1 MPVRRS
7 GRSRRCRGGDHES
20 IEKRF
25 CSSCQGDGKV
35 ETKPAQTVQMPTLST
50 FQSKP
55 VAPPWQPSGRCLTL
69 SLGSRVWE
77 RLRRDWGRSFSIR
90 LDLQGCF
97 HTYPDVG
104 GPFQNL
110 QEVDKAIHRYL
121 ENCRDSKMCVEK
133 GAEFSMERAVRQS
146 LYYPDG
152 TIRKR
157 TRSYVVAKG
166 HDRMYQ
172 VVQALVDKYNE
183 DHNLVKDDAHKLK
196 DVLHC
201 GSIYENKSWYYHL
214 NFTTNK
220 GASTDNLIFAEVK
233 CMPQGQHKE
242 LLVCC
247 FCTVN
252 VNDNGQHCYGCTNQG
267 KADTKHPDSSVEYIA
282 GHLDVRLPFGAFAK
296 WVEPGGGD
304 VKYVKKREAELRHMY
319 KGLDEPGAFKRLFTL
334 PPGVT
339 IVGR

>member
-157 TRSYVVAKG
+157 TRSYVVVKG

-201 GSIYENKSWYYHL
+201 GSIYENKS
-214 NFTTNK
+214 
-220 GASTDNLIFAEVK
+220 
-233 CMPQGQHKE
+233 
-242 LLVCC
+242 
-247 FCTVN
+247 
-252 VNDNGQHCYGCTNQG
+252 QHCYGCTNQG
-267 KADTKHPDSSVEYIA
+267 KADMKHPDSSVEYIA

>member
-69 SLGSRVWE
+69 
-77 RLRRDWGRSFSIR
+77 
-90 LDLQGCF
+90 
-97 HTYPDVG
+97 
-104 GPFQNL
+104 
-110 QEVDKAIHRYL
+110 
-121 ENCRDSKMCVEK
+121 CVEK

-267 KADTKHPDSSVEYIA
+267 KADMKHPDSSVEYIA